1 MPKMLIIA
9 ACLINFEDDRG
20 GVDHAQ
26 GEIVDVPKKDTA
38 KVLAEN
44 ERALYVDKAADHTKE
59 GRYTAS
65 ERMLK
70 AAAAMAAAK
79 SKAAKEA
86 ESSAT

>member
-9 ACLINFEDDRG
+9 ACLINLEDDRG

-26 GEIVDVPKKDTA
+26 GDIVDVPKKDTA

-44 ERALYVDKAADHTKE
+44 ERALYVDKSADHTKE

-65 ERMLK
+65 EKMLK
-70 AAAAMAAAK
+70 AAATMATAK
-79 SKAAKEA
+79 AKAAKDA
-86 ESSAT
+86 ENPPA